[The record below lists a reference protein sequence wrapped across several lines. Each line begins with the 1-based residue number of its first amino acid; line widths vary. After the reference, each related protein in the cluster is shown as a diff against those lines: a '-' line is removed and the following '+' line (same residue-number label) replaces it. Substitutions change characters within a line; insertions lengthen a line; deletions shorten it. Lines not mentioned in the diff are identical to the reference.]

1 MTDGVQPLQ
10 VAREGG
16 VVHLTFH
23 RPEVL
28 NALNLPLAAAF
39 RDECLKLAADPS
51 VRVVVLKGAGRGF
64 MAGGDIAVMRQ
75 DPVANAGALIETM
88 HEGLQALAGMAAPV
102 VASLHGVVAGGGLG
116 VALAADL
123 AIAAEGTKFNL
134 AYANI
139 GTSCDCSNSWSLPRL
154 VGLRKALEIALL
166 SDTFDAQEALRLGLV
181 NRVVPGDRLAEETDT
196 MARRLAAG
204 APLALGNLKRLM
216 RESLGRSFP
225 EQLEAERQAFLQCAA
240 TRDFAEGTGAFL
252 EKRPAKYEGR

>member
-1 MTDGVQPLQ
+1 MTGAVDPLL
-10 VAREGG
+10 VSREGG
-16 VVHLTFH
+16 VVHLTFN

-39 RDECLKLAADPS
+39 RDQCLKLAADPS

-88 HEGLQALAGMAAPV
+88 HEGLQALAAMQAPV
-102 VASLHGVVAGGGLG
+102 LASLHGVVAGGGLG

-154 VGLRKALEIALL
+154 VGLRKAMEIALL
-166 SDTFDAQEALRLGLV
+166 SDTFDAQEALRLGLL
-181 NRVVPGDRLAEETDT
+181 NRVVPGDRLAEETDAIAT
-196 MARRLAAG
+196 RLAAG

-216 RESLGRSFP
+216 RESLGRSLP
-225 EQLEAERQAFLQCAA
+225 EQLDAERQAFLQCAA